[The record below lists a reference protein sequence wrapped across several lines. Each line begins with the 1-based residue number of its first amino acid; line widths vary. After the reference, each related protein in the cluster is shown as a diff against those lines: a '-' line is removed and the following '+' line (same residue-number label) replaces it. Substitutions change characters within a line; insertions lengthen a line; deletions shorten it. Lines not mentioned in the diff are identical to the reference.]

1 MSPLNKKQTYDSE
14 TLSRMD
20 KIAQKGLAF
29 DKKMVN
35 KIAVERAKDD
45 IINQRGEMKWTLGK
59 SFSKQ
64 NIMNLTSMGHGP
76 Q

>member
-1 MSPLNKKQTYDSE
+1 MDRLNK
-14 TLSRMD
+14 
-20 KIAQKGLAF
+20 KGLAF
-29 DKKMVN
+29 DNKMVN
-35 KIAVERAKDD
+35 GLTVERAKDD

-64 NIMNLTSMGHGP
+64 NIMNLTSMGH